1 MQRVHAGNTVED
13 PMISLAAAGANDEFR
28 HSTCH
33 PQNKAHKNRTI
44 RVLCYL
50 ERADFNL
57 QRKDTSSSA
66 VLMIARGSGEI
77 G

>member
-33 PQNKAHKNRTI
+33 PQNKAHKKSHHTGALFI
-44 RVLCYL
+44 LKEL
-50 ERADFNL
+50 IQPSAERYFHPP
-57 QRKDTSSSA
+57 RC
-66 VLMIARGSGEI
+66 
-77 G
+77 